1 MWLRKCLD
9 NFWYIKYQDI
19 CTKLNGKKKR
29 KKERVFGSGGPGGKL
44 RPSRVQ
50 ARARESRPSTGQ
62 GQETVWAREETV
74 SVTGPRARESGR
86 RQRRWGRGGEP
97 AIPRGEPGRRW
108 VQRRFSAGDPVPG
121 ERAGSIARE
130 EAGMLKGGSNFAR
143 CDWEGVDHGG
153 VAGLRGGSHRR

>member
-1 MWLRKCLD
+1 MYKTKWEKEKEKGKGFWL
-9 NFWYIKYQDI
+9 WWA
-19 CTKLNGKKKR
+19 
-29 KKERVFGSGGPGGKL
+29 GGETPAQPGAG
-44 RPSRVQ
+44 
-50 ARARESRPSTGQ
+50 ARAREPAQ
-62 GQETVWAREETV
+62 H
-74 SVTGPRARESGR
+74 GPRARDGVGAR
-86 RQRRWGRGGEP
+86 GDGVGYGPTRQGEREASAQMGKGGEP